1 MIKIETP
8 IKDFYNIVASEFDIT
23 RVRLWNC
30 VKEYLDLFKSN
41 SFILDIGCGNGKYFN
56 YRKDII
62 IKGIDLSHE
71 LVKICQNKKLDVIE
85 GNMLNLPFENNL
97 FDGLLVVA
105 SYHHLNNDNDRLQA
119 LNEMYRVL
127 KPNGLCFIEV
137 WAMDQYENVN
147 KNANF
152 SNTDEL
158 VSWKTK
164 NGDILYRYYH
174 IYKEND
180 LELEIKK
187 LKPEFNIIK
196 NGYEKGNYYIIL
208 QKNILN

>member
-8 IKDFYNIVASEFDIT
+8 IKDFYNIVAYEFDVT
-23 RVRLWNC
+23 RVRIWNC
-30 VKEYLDLFKSN
+30 VKEYLNLFKSN
-41 SFILDIGCGNGKYFN
+41 SYILDIGCGNGKYFN
-56 YRKDII
+56 YRKDIKL
-62 IKGIDLSHE
+62 KGIDISSE
-71 LVKICQNKKLDVIE
+71 LVKICQNKNFDVIE
-85 GNMLNLPFENNL
+85 GDMLNIPFNDNL

-105 SYHHLNNDNDRLQA
+105 SYHHLNNDNDRQQA

-127 KPNGLCFIEV
+127 KTDGLCFIEV
-137 WAMDQYENVN
+137 WAMNQSENVN
-147 KNANF
+147 KNAIF
-152 SNTDEL
+152 SKSDEL

-180 LELEIKK
+180 LECEIKK

-196 NGYEKGNYYIIL
+196 SGYEKGNYYIIL
-208 QKNILN
+208 QK